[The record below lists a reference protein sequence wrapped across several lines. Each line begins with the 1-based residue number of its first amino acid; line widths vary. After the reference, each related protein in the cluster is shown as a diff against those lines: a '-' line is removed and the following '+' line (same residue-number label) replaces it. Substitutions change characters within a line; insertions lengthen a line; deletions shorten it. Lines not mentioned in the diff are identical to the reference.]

1 MTIAKP
7 AAVLAVALLTA
18 LSVAALA
25 QSGADGPVPAPAPSA
40 ATLVLNDLGRV
51 DWIEKSD
58 VAALREGVIE
68 KMELKL
74 GDPALVGKPIGFLH
88 RESAELTV
96 AKSRVQAEAV
106 GAIEKGKAA
115 RDVAVAIL
123 AIDER
128 LNKRKPG
135 MVSAEDIAK
144 HEGEL
149 KVADAQTKEAEENQ
163 KVARAELAL
172 ADQILKEHTIVSP
185 FDGIVIKRYK
195 NPGESV
201 RAGDAVVQIGK
212 LSRLAINSYVPLR
225 YAFKVKIGQVVEFQ
239 PKFESS
245 EGGSEEFER
254 MKFRGKI
261 VFVDP
266 QIQAMVGQERRI
278 RAEFDNLEY
287 KLSPGLTVQMTIFL
301 TDDVASRIPPPD
313 HPLSQVADGQDPR

>member
-1 MTIAKP
+1 MTTAKP
-7 AAVLAVALLTA
+7 AAMLAVAILTA

-25 QSGADGPVPAPAPSA
+25 QSGADRPAAAAPSFNA
-40 ATLVLNDLGRV
+40 ATLVLTELGTV

-68 KMELKL
+68 KMELRL
-74 GDPALVGKPIGFLH
+74 GDPALVGKPIGYLH
-88 RESAELTV
+88 RESAELTR
-96 AKSRVQAEAV
+96 AKSQVQAEAV

-115 RDVAVAIL
+115 MEVASAIL

-144 HEGEL
+144 HEGDL
-149 KVADAQTKEAEENQ
+149 KVADAQKKEAEENQ
-163 KVARAELAL
+163 KVARAELAM
-172 ADQILKEHTIVSP
+172 AEQILKEHTIVSP

-212 LSRLAINSYVPLR
+212 LSRLAVNGWVPLKF
-225 YAFKVKIGQVVEFQ
+225 AFKVKVGQVVEVQ

-245 EGGSEEFER
+245 EAGNEEFER
-254 MKFRGKI
+254 LKFRGKL

-266 QIQAMVGQERRI
+266 QIQAMVGAALIGQRSSGKTRFMQILPIGARLSGWPAGGFSRRH
-278 RAEFDNLEY
+278 R
-287 KLSPGLTVQMTIFL
+287 Q
-301 TDDVASRIPPPD
+301 SR
-313 HPLSQVADGQDPR
+313 RW